1 MLISDWSSDVCSS
14 DLKQSDIIPFD
25 WQRMLMDQ
33 YPAGF
38 LLEIIFRALIVFL
51 VVVVS
56 LRVTGRRGVKQL
68 SLFELVFILTLGS
81 AGGDAIFYHDVP
93 LLPIILTFASVVGLY
108 FIVIYFIC
116 FGCGRLL
123 VVQVSVGF
131 FLEVFF
137 RWLIVFLVVVVSLR
151 VTGRRGVKQLSL
163 FELVFILTLGSA
175 GGDAIFY
182 HDVPLLPIILTFA
195 SVVGLYFIVIYLIS
209 RNDQVEKWLE
219 GKPRRV
225 IEVGHR
231 SEERRVGKG
240 CVSTCRIRWSPDQ

>member
-108 FIVIYFIC
+108 FIVIY
-116 FGCGRLL
+116 
-123 VVQVSVGF
+123 
-131 FLEVFF
+131 
-137 RWLIVFLVVVVSLR
+137 
-151 VTGRRGVKQLSL
+151 
-163 FELVFILTLGSA
+163 
-175 GGDAIFY
+175 
-182 HDVPLLPIILTFA
+182 
-195 SVVGLYFIVIYLIS
+195 LIS

-225 IEVGHR
+225 IEDGHFVMKHIEKENF
-231 SEERRVGKG
+231 SPEEVCMELREKNVSQLGQVKAAILEPSGGLRVFFYPDEEVRPGM
-240 CVSTCRIRWSPDQ
+240 STLSSLGRAHV